1 MAAPNAGDLEAAAP
15 APRAAQGEA
24 TRAPTGSPGHGRI
37 GAIDFARGLAVC
49 LMILSHGVNG
59 LLPFDEFTDW
69 GQVPIH
75 ALTKFASSL
84 FVIVFGVA
92 LAVIFVPRTGA
103 ADWPRRRNKLLLRGL
118 VVLLWYKALTVVEM
132 YGAHE
137 PVTIVGTLLYFNFPS
152 FVEILGFYAIAL
164 LWVPWLL
171 PLWAR
176 TPQPLRWLSP
186 ALVALLSWW
195 LLRNFDFFG
204 LEQLQAIVVEHPDY
218 YTWGQL
224 ARGPLV
230 LLGLLVGAL
239 VLRYYHDRRTRQRL
253 AVALAACAAA
263 LLLAFWQLAGDDAIE
278 VLREVARNRG
288 KHPPELMFMLFSVGG
303 ALALL
308 ALAVAG
314 GERLARAL
322 KPVTVIGSDALMAFV
337 FHIVVIFVL
346 FRDVLGYH
354 QAVSYE
360 FALGLTCALIL
371 ATALFVAMLQW
382 IQRRSWR
389 ST

>member
-1 MAAPNAGDLEAAAP
+1 MNAADAGDPGAAPP
-15 APRAAQGEA
+15 QPRAANRFPPA
-24 TRAPTGSPGHGRI
+24 ALSGSRGHGRI

-59 LLPFDEFTDW
+59 LMPFEDFTDW

-75 ALTKFASSL
+75 ALTKFSSSL

-92 LAVIFVPRTGA
+92 LAVIFVPKTQA
-103 ADWPRRRNKLLLRGL
+103 PDWPRRRNKLLLRGL
-118 VVLLWYKALTVVEM
+118 VVLFWYKALTVVEM
-132 YGAHE
+132 YGLHE
-137 PVTIVGTLLYFNFPS
+137 PSTILDTLLYLDFPS
-152 FVEILGFYAIAL
+152 YVEILGFYAIAL

-176 TPQPLRWLSP
+176 TPGLLRWSSP
-186 ALVALLSWW
+186 ALMALLSWW

-224 ARGPLV
+224 TRGPLV
-230 LLGLLVGAL
+230 LLGLLIGAL
-239 VLRYYHDRRTRQRL
+239 VLRHYHDRRARL
-253 AVALAACAAA
+253 MLAGALATAGAA
-263 LLLAFWQLAGDDAIE
+263 LLLAFWHLAGDEVVE
-278 VLREVARNRG
+278 VLRKVGRNRG
-288 KHPPELMFMLFSVGG
+288 KHPPELMFMLFSMGG

-314 GERLARAL
+314 GERLAHAL

-346 FRDVLGYH
+346 LRDVLGYYRS
-354 QAVSYE
+354 VPYE

-371 ATALFVAMLQW
+371 ATALFIAVLQW

-389 ST
+389 SA

>member
-1 MAAPNAGDLEAAAP
+1 
-15 APRAAQGEA
+15 
-24 TRAPTGSPGHGRI
+24 
-37 GAIDFARGLAVC
+37 
-49 LMILSHGVNG
+49 
-59 LLPFDEFTDW
+59 
-69 GQVPIH
+69 
-75 ALTKFASSL
+75 
-84 FVIVFGVA
+84 VIVFGVA
-92 LAVIFVPRTGA
+92 LAAIFVPKTQA
-103 ADWPRRRNKLLLRGL
+103 QDWARRRNKLLLRGL
-118 VVLLWYKALTVVEM
+118 VVLFWYKALTVVEM
-132 YGAHE
+132 YGLHE
-137 PVTIVGTLLYFNFPS
+137 PSTILDTLLYLDFPS
-152 FVEILGFYAIAL
+152 YVEILGFYAIAL

-176 TPQPLRWLSP
+176 TPGLLRWSSP
-186 ALVALLSWW
+186 ALMALLSWW

-224 ARGPLV
+224 TRGPLV
-230 LLGLLVGAL
+230 LLGLLIGAL
-239 VLRYYHDRRTRQRL
+239 VLRHYHDRRARL
-253 AVALAACAAA
+253 MLAGALATAGAA
-263 LLLAFWQLAGDDAIE
+263 LLLAFWHLAGDEVVE

-288 KHPPELMFMLFSVGG
+288 KHPPELMFMLFSMGG

-308 ALAVAG
+308 AFAVAG

-346 FRDVLGYH
+346 LRDVLGYYRS
-354 QAVSYE
+354 VPYE

-371 ATALFVAMLQW
+371 ATALFIAVLQW

-389 ST
+389 SA